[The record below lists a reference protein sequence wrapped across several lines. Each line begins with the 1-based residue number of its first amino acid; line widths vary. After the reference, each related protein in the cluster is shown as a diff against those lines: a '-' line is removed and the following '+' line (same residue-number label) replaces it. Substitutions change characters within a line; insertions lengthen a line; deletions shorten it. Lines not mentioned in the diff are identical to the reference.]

1 MFRLFNTI
9 DFIALPKFHFMLEKR
24 PTILVTNDDGIYARG
39 ILSLIEVMKNFGNV
53 VVVAPDKPQSG
64 MGHAITIGRILRLNK
79 MDSMY
84 GVEAY
89 STNGTPV
96 DCVKIAIYHVMKE
109 RPDLIVSGIN
119 HGANNSINVIYSG
132 TMSAAV
138 EGAVEDIPAIGFSL
152 LDHSRDANFEASKQV
167 VREVVES
174 ALKNG
179 IDSHTCLNVNIPNV
193 SYDQLKGIKVCRQ
206 AHAFWDDAFE
216 KRTDPHGLDYFWM
229 TGEFRNHDDGKDT
242 DVWALENNYVSVVPV
257 QYDMTA
263 HRSLPQLKNWNLELP
278 KIK

>member
-1 MFRLFNTI
+1 MS
-9 DFIALPKFHFMLEKR
+9 EKQ

-39 ILSLIEVMKNFGNV
+39 ILSLIEVMKPFGKV
-53 VVVAPDKPQSG
+53 VVVAPDKAQSG
-64 MGHAITIGRILRLNK
+64 MGHAITIGRILRLNRL
-79 MDSMY
+79 DQLY

-96 DCVKIAIYHVMKE
+96 DCVKLAIYHVLKE

-119 HGANNSINVIYSG
+119 HGPNNSINVIYSG

-138 EGAVEDIPAIGFSL
+138 EGAVEDIPSIGFSL
-152 LDHSRDANFEASKQV
+152 MDHARDANFEGAKQV
-167 VREVVES
+167 VKTIVES

-179 IDSHTCLNVNIPNV
+179 MQSHTCLNVNIPAV
-193 SYDQLKGIKVCRQ
+193 PYKELKGIKVCRQ

-216 KRTDPHGLDYFWM
+216 KRTDPSGDDYFWM
-229 TGEFRNHDDGKDT
+229 TGAFRNHDDGDDT
-242 DVWALENNYVSVVPV
+242 DVQALENNYVSVVPV

-263 HRSLPQLKNWNLELP
+263 HKSIPELKQWNLEIP

>member
-1 MFRLFNTI
+1 M
-9 DFIALPKFHFMLEKR
+9 AKKQ

-39 ILSLIEVMKNFGNV
+39 ILSLIEVMKNFGKV
-53 VVVAPDKPQSG
+53 VVVAPDKAQSG
-64 MGHAITIGRILRLNK
+64 MGHAITIGRILRLSK
-79 MDSMY
+79 LDHLY

-89 STNGTPV
+89 ACTGTPV
-96 DCVKIAIYHVMKE
+96 DCVKIAIYHVLKE

-119 HGANNSINVIYSG
+119 HGPNNSINVLYSG

-152 LDHSRDANFEASKQV
+152 MNHSRDANFEASKQV
-167 VREVVES
+167 VKTVVDQVLEHGMDH
-174 ALKNG
+174 N
-179 IDSHTCLNVNIPNV
+179 TCLNVNIPDV
-193 SYDQLKGIKVCRQ
+193 PFKDLKGLKVCRQ

-216 KRTDPHGLDYFWM
+216 KRTDPNGDDYFWM
-229 TGEFRNHDDGKDT
+229 TGKFRNHDEGTDT

-263 HRSLPQLKNWNLELP
+263 HRSIPKLETWDLELD
-278 KIK
+278 KVK

>member
-1 MFRLFNTI
+1 MS
-9 DFIALPKFHFMLEKR
+9 DSR

-39 ILSLIEVMKNFGNV
+39 ILALIEVMKNFGKV

-64 MGHAITIGRILRLNK
+64 MGHAITVGRILRLNK

-89 STNGTPV
+89 SCTGTPV
-96 DCVKIAIYHVMKE
+96 DCVKIAIYHIMKE

-138 EGAVEDIPAIGFSL
+138 EGAVENIPAIGFSL
-152 LDHSRDANFEASKQV
+152 LNHSRDANFEASKQIVTAV
-167 VREVVES
+167 VKK
-174 ALKNG
+174 ALANG
-179 IDSHTCLNVNIPNV
+179 IDSHTCLNVNIPDV
-193 SYDQLKGIKVCRQ
+193 PFELIRGIKVCRQ

-216 KRTDPHGLDYFWM
+216 RRTDPHGDDYFWM
-229 TGEFRNHDDGKDT
+229 TGVFRNHDDGDDT
-242 DVWALENNYVSVVPV
+242 DVWALERNYVSVVPV

-263 HRSLPQLKNWNLELP
+263 HSSLDNLKNWKLEIP
-278 KIK
+278 KTK

>member
-1 MFRLFNTI
+1 M
-9 DFIALPKFHFMLEKR
+9 AKKE

-39 ILSLIEVMKNFGNV
+39 ILSLIEVMKNFGKV
-53 VVVAPDKPQSG
+53 VVVAPDKAQSG
-64 MGHAITIGRILRLNK
+64 MGHAITIGRILRLTK
-79 MDSMY
+79 MDHMY

-89 STNGTPV
+89 ACTGTPV
-96 DCVKIAIYHVMKE
+96 DCVKIAIYNVLKE

-119 HGANNSINVIYSG
+119 HGPNNSINVIYSG

-138 EGAVEDIPAIGFSL
+138 EGAVENIPAIGFSL
-152 LDHSRDANFEASKQV
+152 MDHSRDANFEASKQV
-167 VREVVES
+167 VKTVVEQ
-174 ALKNG
+174 ALERGMEPN
-179 IDSHTCLNVNIPNV
+179 TCLNVNIPDV
-193 SYDQLKGIKVCRQ
+193 PYKDLKGLQVCRQ

-216 KRTDPHGLDYFWM
+216 KRTDPSGDDYFWM
-229 TGEFRNHDDGKDT
+229 SGKFRNHDEGTDT

-263 HRSLPQLKNWNLELP
+263 HRSLPTLKTWNLELA